1 MDHKRNKKGNFLKST
16 WRQMKI
22 KTQDPKSMQPS
33 KSSSKKEFYSNTNLP
48 KEKKK
53 NQINNII
60 LHLKRTQ
67 YQ

>member
-1 MDHKRNKKGNFLKST
+1 
-16 WRQMKI
+16 MKI

-53 NQINNII
+53 PG
-60 LHLKRTQ
+60 RTSKLFQ
-67 YQ
+67 

>member
-1 MDHKRNKKGNFLKST
+1 
-16 WRQMKI
+16 MKI